1 MACRASFK
9 SAAGLKQHYAQCRDC
24 QDSDSDSS
32 VENATLLDPSTL
44 GAPLLTNEGS
54 LQCDTA
60 GSIDQ
65 PPADAAGIQVPA
77 STDLDLDA
85 GNGDIF
91 NYSLDIGGDMGEPEP
106 EPEVSD
112 THKRSALEAN
122 TSIPSDPSRIE
133 DLFEEQYPG
142 AGCVISHGMIPFQHI
157 SSIPSYNNAKSSNQ
171 TSNAYYPFK
180 DLEEVEIVD
189 WLFHNHL
196 SKASINAFVKTK
208 YVSGMLMTTPDL
220 LIRVLQISTQVKGAP
235 LSFKSAYTLHRLLDK
250 LPCAGPVW
258 KSIVL
263 SPKTG
268 TPKEGT
274 PPVLFYHD
282 PIAAV

>member
-1 MACRASFK
+1 MSQGRLFSCPSIKNERANLATRALSLVICRK
-9 SAAGLKQHYAQCRDC
+9 VRRKYVKERQHYAQHCDC
-24 QDSDSDSS
+24 QDSDSDSDCS

-65 PPADAAGIQVPA
+65 PPAAADAADAAGIQVPA

-122 TSIPSDPSRIE
+122 ISIPSDPSRIE
-133 DLFEEQYPG
+133 DVFEEQYPG
-142 AGCVISHGMIPFQHI
+142 AGCVISHGMIPFQHTVSLQLPAI
-157 SSIPSYNNAKSSNQ
+157 TMPNQ
-171 TSNAYYPFK
+171 AIKLAMLTTHSRTLRRLKLLTGFFAITSQK
-180 DLEEVEIVD
+180 Q
-189 WLFHNHL
+189 
-196 SKASINAFVKTK
+196 AS
-208 YVSGMLMTTPDL
+208 MLL
-220 LIRVLQISTQVKGAP
+220 
-235 LSFKSAYTLHRLLDK
+235 
-250 LPCAGPVW
+250 
-258 KSIVL
+258 
-263 SPKTG
+263 
-268 TPKEGT
+268 
-274 PPVLFYHD
+274 
-282 PIAAV
+282 